1 MRSICPI
8 YYNVAGGN
16 LARFPL
22 GSGEDYEVI
31 GEIFLDKEEKYSFV
45 KAEHIRSMQTYL
57 DVSGDGITE
66 YDLDYFVDRVIEAL
80 RS

>member
-31 GEIFLDKEEKYSFV
+31 GEIILNKDEKYSFV
-45 KAEHIRSMQTYL
+45 KAERIRSMQRYL
-57 DVSGDGITE
+57 DASGDGVTE
-66 YDLDYFVDRVIEAL
+66 QDLAYFVDRVIEAL
-80 RS
+80 L